1 MKLETTTTLEPKRE
15 LIELRLLD
23 AWARNP
29 RGEDL
34 GDLDAFTAQIEREG
48 GIREDLHAFTMP
60 TGRLTLMQGHRRR
73 AVGLRLGIEKVWVKV
88 WPFDEGAAFLH
99 LFCLLYT
106 SDAADDTR

>member
-34 GDLDAFTAQIEREG
+34 EDLDAFTAQIEREG

-73 AVGLRLGIEKVWVKV
+73 AVGLRLGIEKAVSYTHLTL
-88 WPFDEGAAFLH
+88 PTTLH
-99 LFCLLYT
+99 ECRSRWSPYH
-106 SDAADDTR
+106 